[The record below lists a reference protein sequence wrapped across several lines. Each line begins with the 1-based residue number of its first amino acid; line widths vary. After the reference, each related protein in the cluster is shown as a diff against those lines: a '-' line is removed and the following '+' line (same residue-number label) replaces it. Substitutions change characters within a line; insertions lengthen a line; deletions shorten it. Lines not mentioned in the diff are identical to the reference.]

1 MKYSHLQS
9 GEFNPNGIN
18 ATWVSGKKTKRVH
31 CTLHKL
37 IQTFITFQFISETKL
52 AYLNPEG
59 GLNILD
65 IITKK
70 STQIS
75 DNSSFVSLF

>member
-1 MKYSHLQS
+1 MESLIPTESMQHGFQ
-9 GEFNPNGIN
+9 
-18 ATWVSGKKTKRVH
+18 VKRVY
-31 CTLHKL
+31 CTLHKV

-75 DNSSFVSLF
+75 DNSSFVSSF